1 LQGGFPFAILFIYC
15 GRSRLR
21 HTDAGR
27 DGHEGAIMLYW
38 AILFLIVAI
47 IAGLFGF
54 TTIAGT
60 AVGIAKVLFFLFLIL
75 FVIFLFIGRK

>member
-1 LQGGFPFAILFIYC
+1 
-15 GRSRLR
+15 
-21 HTDAGR
+21 
-27 DGHEGAIMLYW
+27 MLYW